1 MKMGGKDTKCRIPF
15 LKSPHVLIQQPG
27 GKCPVLSCSGAGI
40 FVADLNDDLMKRLLL
55 FSRTDL
61 LIIILNLPV

>member
-1 MKMGGKDTKCRIPF
+1 MQVSGENTECWIPC
-15 LKSPHVLIQQPG
+15 LKALHVLIQQPG

-40 FVADLNDDLMKRLLL
+40 SVADLDDEFMKRLLL
-55 FSRTDL
+55 LSGADL